1 MSRST
6 ADRLRD
12 ILHSADLAVPHAGDL
27 NAETLAATAMP
38 RDAALFR
45 ISVVCEA
52 ASQLPVE
59 IQALAPEIPWPNIK
73 NMRNRII
80 HSYWQIDFVIVVE
93 TIAND
98 LEPLEAAARRLIEVV
113 NRDAQ

>member
-1 MSRST
+1 MSRLT
-6 ADRLRD
+6 ADRVQD
-12 ILHSADLAVPHAGDL
+12 ILHSADLAAHHAGDSD
-27 NAETLAATAMP
+27 AETLAVTAGP

-45 ISVVCEA
+45 ILVICEA
-52 ASQLPVE
+52 ASQLPIE
-59 IQALAPEIPWPNIK
+59 IQALAPEIPWLDIK

-98 LEPLEAAARRLIEVV
+98 LEPLKVAARRLIEMV
-113 NRDAQ
+113 NQDPQ